1 MIEQWQD
8 FIYYNDNALSK
19 EQVADMISHFEKNG
33 ESIDTYRSGT
43 ISDGGILPSTATHRQ
58 DYVYFL
64 SSQSNPMEHLQWVN
78 ETIEQCLNEYLE
90 KYPFLNDGRQVSWR
104 HLKWHTVEKHGGY
117 HAWHYENSAA
127 SHAQREVVWM
137 IYLNDLEEDGGGETE
152 FMYQLKRIR
161 PTKGTVVIFRAGYTH
176 VHKGNMV
183 LKGDKYIL
191 TGWYIKTHLN

>member
-33 ESIDTYRSGT
+33 ESIDTYRSRT
-43 ISDGGILPSTATHRQ
+43 ISDGGILPSIATHRQ

-78 ETIEQCLNEYLE
+78 ETLEQCLNEYLE

-104 HLKWHTVEKHGGY
+104 HLKWHTVGKHGGY
-117 HAWHYENSAA
+117 HTWHYEQGTEPER
-127 SHAQREVVWM
+127 HLVWH
-137 IYLNDLEEDGGGETE
+137 LSLSDHTDEGELEFLYYGHRIEPKAGRMLIFPAGFTHTHRGNPIRKDGQKH
-152 FMYQLKRIR
+152 Y
-161 PTKGTVVIFRAGYTH
+161 
-176 VHKGNMV
+176 
-183 LKGDKYIL
+183 L
-191 TGWYIKTHLN
+191 TGWLYMP